1 MTIYSSG
8 AQDNLALVT
17 PSDSADLSAP
27 CNSIFCGGAGTLK
40 VTTVGGQSVTLT
52 GVTAGQ
58 ILPIRATRV
67 WSTGTTA
74 TNIAVLW

>member
-27 CNSIFCGGAGTLK
+27 CNYIFCGGAGTLK
-40 VTTVGGQSVTLT
+40 VTTVGGQSVTVT
-52 GVTAGQ
+52 GVVAGQ
-58 ILPIRATRV
+58 ILPIRAARV
-67 WSTGTTA
+67 WSTGTTD
-74 TNIAVLW
+74 TNIAALW

>member
-1 MTIYSSG
+1 MTIYASG

-17 PSDSADLSAP
+17 PSDSANLSAP
-27 CNSIFCGGAGTLK
+27 CNYIFCGGAGTLK

-52 GVTAGQ
+52 GVVAGQ

-67 WSTGTTA
+67 WSTGTSA
-74 TNIAVLW
+74 TNIAALW